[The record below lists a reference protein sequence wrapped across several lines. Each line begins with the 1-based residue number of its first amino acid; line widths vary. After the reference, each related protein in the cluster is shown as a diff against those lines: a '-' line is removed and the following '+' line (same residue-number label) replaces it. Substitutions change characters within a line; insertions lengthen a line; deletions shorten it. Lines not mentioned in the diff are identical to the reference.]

1 MSTHAPWTCECKA
14 VVENPGEPG
23 ARPYMEWCP
32 LHKATPELLQACKTA
47 AGNARELQKFI
58 RDDERASRGTKAAV
72 VAYADV
78 IQAATEA
85 AIASA
90 EPDHPRAEPDPPTP
104 QEPEG

>member
-1 MSTHAPWTCECKA
+1 MITKSVGFLCGCTMEAVDATQAMWEMS
-14 VVENPGEPG
+14 
-23 ARPYMEWCP
+23 WCP
-32 LHKATPELLQACKTA
+32 MHKAAPETLQACRTA
-47 AGNARELQKFI
+47 ADNARELQKFI